1 MRRNPVV
8 YPNIRSATFVR
19 RLNRF
24 VADVEL
30 GGEPERVHVKNTG
43 RLAGLLAP
51 GAEVFLTA
59 PGTAGRKTT
68 YDLVAARDGD
78 GRLFNVDSQATNT
91 VVGAWLSAQGLS
103 RVVPEYRYGASRI
116 DFYLERE
123 AAGAV
128 ERMLMEVKGCT
139 LVKDGVGLFPDA
151 PTARGARHLRELM
164 HAVGEGYR
172 PLIAF
177 VAQTDGVSEVRA
189 HEEMDPA
196 FAATLNEARHLGVT
210 VITLPCH
217 VEPDSLEVLP
227 EVTLP
232 F

>member
-78 GRLFNVDSQATNT
+78 GRLFNVDSQATNV
-91 VVGAWLSAQGLS
+91 VVGEWLKTQDTA
-103 RVVPEYRYGASRI
+103 RIVPEYRFGDSRI
-116 DFYLERE
+116 DFYVERE
-123 AAGAV
+123 VAGV
-128 ERMLMEVKGCT
+128 TLPCLIEVKGCT
-139 LVKDGVGLFPDA
+139 LVVDGVGYFPDA
-151 PTARGARHLRELM
+151 PTSRGARHLRELM
-164 HAVGEGYR
+164 GAASSGTDAAV
-172 PLIAF
+172 AF
-177 VAQTDGVSEVRA
+177 VVQVAGVDEVRPNA
-189 HEEMDPA
+189 EIDPV
-196 FAATLNEARHLGVT
+196 FARTLESARECGVR
-210 VITLPCH
+210 VLTLPCR
-217 VEPDSLEVLP
+217 VEPDALEIVADRRLWG
-227 EVTLP
+227 
-232 F
+232 